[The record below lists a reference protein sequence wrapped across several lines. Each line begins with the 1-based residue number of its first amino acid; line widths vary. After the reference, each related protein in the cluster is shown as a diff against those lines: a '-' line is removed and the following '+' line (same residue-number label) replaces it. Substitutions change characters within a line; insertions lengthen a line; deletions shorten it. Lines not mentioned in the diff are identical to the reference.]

1 MQKSPEER
9 DEEGKMLLGQIVK
22 RRPIFQAIEIQSVLY
37 LLHYKSMMLYMWS
50 ERIIKHPVIKK
61 IKYCAK
67 FND

>member
-1 MQKSPEER
+1 MQKSPEEK

-22 RRPIFQAIEIQSVLY
+22 RRSIFQAIEIQSVLY

-61 IKYCAK
+61 IIYCTK

>member
-1 MQKSPEER
+1 MQKSPEEK
-9 DEEGKMLLGQIVK
+9 DEEGKMLLGTK
-22 RRPIFQAIEIQSVLY
+22 CETKTHFQVIEIQSVQY

-61 IKYCAK
+61 IIYCTK

>member
-61 IKYCAK
+61 INYCAE